1 MDYAASTNQLD
12 HQPKKRFKA
21 LIEEDF
27 IDNSSESDDEPMR
40 AEQEKIEKLISNLG
54 KKASIFTGMETKKN
68 YSGKLT

>member
-27 IDNSSESDDEPMR
+27 IDNSSESDDESMR
-40 AEQEKIEKLISNLG
+40 AEQEKS
-54 KKASIFTGMETKKN
+54 KN
-68 YSGKLT
+68 